1 MEQRLDSLRKSLEKR
16 EVGLLRALSQGQM
29 VMMSIGSAIG
39 TGLFLGSGYAISL
52 AGPGVALSFVLGA
65 FISYTVGSA
74 LSELTRVIPTTGAF
88 GNHAEVFI
96 GRYLGFLVRYM
107 YWFSEVFAIGANI
120 AASSIYM
127 SYWFPGVSPILWM
140 IAFGLSLFVLNSLT
154 VRTLGTAEFLLSM
167 IKSAMI
173 VLFIVAG
180 SYIILR
186 PEHFGTSSALLND
199 GLMPKGV
206 PGIWLATVV
215 AIYSFIGIE
224 VVGVTSG
231 EAKNP
236 EKDAPKAL
244 RNTLVLLTLL
254 YVGAIIIIVS
264 MIPPNMAGLS
274 ESSFVLAF
282 REVGIPAAA
291 SIINFVILTAAIS
304 GANTNLYLTSRMLFS
319 LARGG
324 MAPKKLEAL
333 NKFKAPFN
341 ALLASMIGVA
351 AATVLAYGFGSSSS
365 YLIAFGIATFGGIFT
380 WASILA
386 SHIAYSLKFNKG
398 RFPLLSFIGEALLLS
413 ALATTAITPGL
424 EVTIPSGIATIFVLS
439 LLYKH
444 SKNSSHR

>member
-199 GLMPKGV
+199 GLMPKGLL
-206 PGIWLATVV
+206 GIWLATVV

-274 ESSFVLAF
+274 ESPFVLAF

-304 GANTNLYLTSRMLFS
+304 GANTNLYLTSRMLF
-319 LARGG
+319 
-324 MAPKKLEAL
+324 
-333 NKFKAPFN
+333 
-341 ALLASMIGVA
+341 
-351 AATVLAYGFGSSSS
+351 
-365 YLIAFGIATFGGIFT
+365 
-380 WASILA
+380 
-386 SHIAYSLKFNKG
+386 
-398 RFPLLSFIGEALLLS
+398 
-413 ALATTAITPGL
+413 
-424 EVTIPSGIATIFVLS
+424 
-439 LLYKH
+439 
-444 SKNSSHR
+444 